1 MNNPFPTH
9 THFRKER
16 QKCTN
21 IYKIHKKYYSVGLG
35 DELWGKRVQDE
46 LLVLLQAC
54 SGQISVWVWVVM
66 NIIDV
71 AFGILNQRTCLFGGR
86 IRLSR
91 VVYALCI
98 RACEVQFLRID
109 PKYYS

>member
-35 DELWGKRVQDE
+35 DELWEKRVQDE

-54 SGQISVWVWVVM
+54 SGQISV
-66 NIIDV
+66 
-71 AFGILNQRTCLFGGR
+71 
-86 IRLSR
+86 
-91 VVYALCI
+91 
-98 RACEVQFLRID
+98 
-109 PKYYS
+109 